1 MLYRIT
7 HTTRF
12 EYEEP
17 AYDSQNELRM
27 RPWDRDG
34 QRCLAFDI
42 TTNEPSST
50 LEYGDFF
57 GNRAHSVCVAA
68 PHRKLEIVARSIV
81 ELDTPPLP
89 GETGVTLAEFLRD
102 DSIRN
107 NVYFEYLNPSQ
118 YIPFSERLRKFFWMA
133 KPQEHEEVGLYV
145 ARIMAYVRDQFE
157 YETTAT
163 HVHSSLNDILDSGGG
178 VCQDFAHLTIGILRL
193 AGVPARYVS
202 GYLAPANAG
211 YLPPAVGG
219 PPDRT
224 SGSAPILTAGSHA
237 LAGDRPSSSGGINNP
252 SELAPGSRLSGGGD
266 RAPGSGLPG
275 GIGSLSDLTY
285 GSRAAGIGSLSD
297 PTAGSGY
304 PPGTLSPPDVTAQA
318 SHAWLEAWLPGTG
331 WSGFDPTH
339 RCAVDGRH
347 IGVAV
352 GRDYADVPP
361 LRGVFRSDGVDS
373 MMFVDLSVEPVK
385 AGPGGGGSGGHSQ
398 SQQ

>member
-27 RPWDRDG
+27 RPWHRDG
-34 QRCLAFDI
+34 QRCLAFNI

-57 GNRAHSVCVAA
+57 GNRAHSVCVPA

-81 ELDTPPLP
+81 ELETPPLP
-89 GETGVTLAEFLRD
+89 RETGVTLADFLRD
-102 DSIRN
+102 DPVRN

-133 KPQEHEEVGLYV
+133 KPQEHEDVGLYV

-193 AGVPARYVS
+193 AGIPARYVS

-211 YLPPAVGG
+211 YLPPVADN
-219 PPDRT
+219 PPD
-224 SGSAPILTAGSHA
+224 SARGT
-237 LAGDRPSSSGGINNP
+237 
-252 SELAPGSRLSGGGD
+252 
-266 RAPGSGLPG
+266 
-275 GIGSLSDLTY
+275 
-285 GSRAAGIGSLSD
+285 
-297 PTAGSGY
+297 

-361 LRGVFRSDGVDS
+361 LRGVFRSDGIDS
-373 MMFVDLSVEPVK
+373 MMSVDLSVEPVK
-385 AGPGGGGSGGHSQ
+385 AGPGGSGSGGHSQ

>member
-12 EYEEP
+12 EYELP

-27 RPWDRDG
+27 RPGDRDG
-34 QRCLAFDI
+34 QRCISFDV

-57 GNRAHSVCVAA
+57 GNRAHSICVSA

-81 ELDTPPLP
+81 ELDTPQPP
-89 GETGVTLAEFLRD
+89 GATGMTLAEFLRG
-102 DSIRN
+102 DSVRN

-133 KPQEHEEVGLYV
+133 RPQETEDVGLYV
-145 ARIMAYVRDQFE
+145 ARMMAYVRDQFE
-157 YETTAT
+157 YETTTT
-163 HVHSSLNDILDSGGG
+163 HVYSSLNDILDSGGG

-193 AGVPARYVS
+193 AGIPARYVS
-202 GYLAPANAG
+202 GYLAPADAG
-211 YLPPAVGG
+211 YLAPAA

-224 SGSAPILTAGSHA
+224 SSSGSVSPPHLTVGSHTPGGVTAGSF
-237 LAGDRPSSSGGINNP
+237 SSGDALTP
-252 SELAPGSRLSGGGD
+252 PGSRLSGGVDTPIGST
-266 RAPGSGLPG
+266 PGSRLPG
-275 GIGSLSDLTY
+275 GAGNPSDLTAD
-285 GSRAAGIGSLSD
+285 SFHPAG
-297 PTAGSGY
+297 P
-304 PPGTLSPPDVTAQA
+304 LSPPDVTAQA

-373 MMFVDLSVEPVK
+373 MMTVDLNVEPIN
-385 AGPGGGGSGGHSQ
+385 AGGPGGNPSRGR
-398 SQQ
+398 